1 MCISTCCRDVWHTSE
16 TQQEIVKA
24 CRCPQ
29 RRHTSPTTPALLSP
43 LQHGRGLTREQLGPP
58 LKALAARHSL
68 ALRVQ
73 VERLVVVLHVHAGAG
88 EAGVRADLL
97 TAIGCE
103 EELFAGGQ
111 GLWGAKAHRHQ
122 PVEQVA
128 EAAALA
134 QARERAEGRPRRRCG
149 DTGEEM

>member
-1 MCISTCCRDVWHTSE
+1 M
-16 TQQEIVKA
+16 
-24 CRCPQ
+24 
-29 RRHTSPTTPALLSP
+29 
-43 LQHGRGLTREQLGPP
+43 
-58 LKALAARHSL
+58 
-68 ALRVQ
+68 
-73 VERLVVVLHVHAGAG
+73 VLNAGAG

-111 GLWGAKAHRHQ
+111 GLWGAKAHRHH

-134 QARERAEGRPRRRCG
+134 QARERAEGRPRGSSNTEGCG
-149 DTGEEM
+149 DTEEEM